1 VSYFLFEPPSVR
13 VGQQATLKWS
23 VTGATQVVIEGLGQV
38 EAQGERTIRPA
49 RSTYAKLNASGPAG
63 STSATATLSVEQAQA
78 PPPTPPP
85 SPGPTPGP
93 TGGAAENWIVIH
105 DHTSK
110 FMVNQA
116 WSACEGTLTLSAE
129 GISFLSRSDRSD
141 NFRLPLTAIKEVRTN
156 RLPIQ
161 GRRAFHIELN
171 NGRNFNFIPTDAS
184 TNTIVDLINEA
195 KVKGMRR

>member
-1 VSYFLFEPPSVR
+1 LFEPPSIR
-13 VGQQATLKWS
+13 AGQQATLKWA
-23 VTGATQVVIEGLGQV
+23 VTGASQVVIEGLGQV

-49 RSTYAKLNASGPAG
+49 RSTYAKLSANGPAG
-63 STSATATLSVEQAQA
+63 STSATATLSVEQAA
-78 PPPTPPP
+78 PPAPTP

-93 TGGAAENWIVIH
+93 SPTAAENWTVIH
-105 DHTSK
+105 DHTSR

-116 WSACEGTLTLSAE
+116 WSACEGTLTLSPD

-141 NFRLPLTAIKEVRTN
+141 NFRLPLTAIKEARTN

-161 GRRAFHIELN
+161 GRRAFHIEFN

-184 TNTIVDLINEA
+184 TNAIVDLINEA
-195 KVKGMRR
+195 KVKGARR